1 MKRRAFYQLE
11 VKIGQNVSMS
21 KMLSLKISALIV
33 IGVCLYALYFAML
46 PAPDWHKGELYV
58 ALPPADLDTDT
69 EFEQELTSL
78 FAQRLHLKVKLVTME
93 YDQIAQALISH
104 KVHMAAA
111 GMRAIAPAR
120 LRFSSPYQ
128 TLSELAVCKDNSPKS
143 IDDLSRRSIAV
154 MAESA
159 QDYALRAVAE
169 HQTDLH
175 WDARHQQS
183 DSALLQEVAEGKLDC
198 TVINEE
204 QLATARNFYPKLG
217 DAFDLNTQSHLA
229 WAFAND
235 VDSSLLNAA
244 NDFFETIKKDG
255 NLNLV
260 IDRYYGHNERLESVD
275 AVAFVS
281 KSRTLLPHYKRWF
294 EEAASLTG
302 IEWQLLA
309 ALAYQESHWD
319 PHATSYTHVRG
330 MMMLTDDTA
339 DRMNLDDRLDAR
351 NSIIAG
357 AKYLQLL
364 KDALPV
370 HIDDKERTW
379 MALAAYNQGM
389 GHLEDARILAEKSKL
404 NPDIW
409 SDVRK
414 VMPLLSRPT
423 YFEQAKHG
431 RARGG
436 EAVILV
442 ETVRLY
448 YDMLNRLGSE
458 NIQSLPVSPYIG
470 LQPLALQNFSSP

>member
-1 MKRRAFYQLE
+1 V
-11 VKIGQNVSMS
+11 VKIGQNVSMR
-21 KMLSLKISALIV
+21 KMLTLKIVAFIV
-33 IGVCLYALYFAML
+33 IGLSLCAIYFAIL
-46 PAPDWHKGELYV
+46 PAPDWRKGELYV
-58 ALPPADLDTDT
+58 AISPSDLDVDT
-69 EFEQELTSL
+69 EFEQELASL
-78 FAQRLHLKVKLVTME
+78 FAQRMHLKIKLVTME
-93 YDQIAQALISH
+93 YDHIAQALKSH

-111 GMRAIAPAR
+111 GMRAISPAT
-120 LRFSSPYQ
+120 LRFSTPYQ
-128 TLSELAVCKDNSPKS
+128 TVRELLVCNDNQPNNNF
-143 IDDLSRRSIAV
+143 DLNRRSIAV

-159 QDYALRAVAE
+159 QDYALRVIAE
-169 HQTDLH
+169 HQVNLH
-175 WDARHQQS
+175 WESRHHQS
-183 DSALLQEVAEGKLDC
+183 DSALLQEVAEGTLDC
-198 TVINEE
+198 TVANEE
-204 QLATARNFYPKLG
+204 QIATARNFYPKLSDG
-217 DAFDLNTQSHLA
+217 YDLNTQSHLA

-235 VDSSLLNAA
+235 VDASLLNAA

-255 NLNLV
+255 NLNLL

-281 KSRTLLPHYKRWF
+281 KSRTVLPHFKRWF
-294 EEAASLTG
+294 EEAALLTG
-302 IEWQLLA
+302 FEWQLLA

-364 KDALPV
+364 KEDLPG

-389 GHLEDARILAEKSKL
+389 GHLEDARILAAKSNL
-404 NPDIW
+404 NPDVW

-414 VMPLLSRPT
+414 VMPLLSRPA
-423 YFEQAKHG
+423 YFEKAKHG
-431 RARGG
+431 HARGG

-442 ETVRLY
+442 ETVHLY
-448 YDMLNRLGSE
+448 YDMLNRLDSE
-458 NIQSLPVSPYIG
+458 NMLSLPATPYLG
-470 LQPLALQNFSSP
+470 LQPLASQSFNSP

>member
-1 MKRRAFYQLE
+1 MRKLLSF
-11 VKIGQNVSMS
+11 KIFVV
-21 KMLSLKISALIV
+21 IV
-33 IGVCLYALYFAML
+33 IGICLCAIYLATL

-58 ALPPADLDTDT
+58 AIPLSDLDVDA
-69 EFEQELTSL
+69 EFELELVSL
-78 FAQRLHLKVKLVTME
+78 FAQRLHLKVNPMTME
-93 YDQIAQALISH
+93 YDQIAKALKSH

-111 GMRAIAPAR
+111 GMRAIEPAT
-120 LRFSSPYQ
+120 LRFSTSYQ
-128 TLSELAVCKDNSPKS
+128 TLNELAVCKDNPPKN
-143 IDDLSRRSIAV
+143 IDDLTKRSIAV
-154 MAESA
+154 MGESA
-159 QDYALRAVAE
+159 QDYALRAIAE
-169 HQTDLH
+169 HQPDLH
-175 WDARHQQS
+175 WESRHQQS
-183 DSALLQEVAEGKLDC
+183 DSALLQEVAEGTLDC
-198 TVINEE
+198 TVANEE
-204 QLATARNFYPKLG
+204 QIATAHNFYPKLADG
-217 DAFDLNTQSHLA
+217 YDLNSQSHLA

-255 NLNLV
+255 NLNLI

-281 KSRTLLPHYKRWF
+281 KTRTVLPHYKRWF
-294 EEAASLTG
+294 EEAAALTG

-309 ALAYQESHWD
+309 ALAYQESQWD

-330 MMMLTDDTA
+330 MMMLTDETA
-339 DRMNLDDRLDAR
+339 DRMNLEDRLDAR

-364 KDALPV
+364 KEDLPG

-389 GHLEDARILAEKSKL
+389 GHLEDARILAVKSNL
-404 NPDIW
+404 NPDLW

-414 VMPLLSRPT
+414 VMPLLSKPS

-431 RARGG
+431 HARGG

-448 YDMLNRLGSE
+448 YDMLNRLESE
-458 NIQSLPVSPYIG
+458 NILSLPATPYLG
-470 LQPLALQNFSSP
+470 LRPLAPQNFNSP

>member
-1 MKRRAFYQLE
+1 MGKKLNWKIVAF
-11 VKIGQNVSMS
+11 
-21 KMLSLKISALIV
+21 IV
-33 IGVCLYALYFAML
+33 ICVWLVLAFVETR

-58 ALPPADLDTDT
+58 ALPPADLDVDR
-69 EFEQELTSL
+69 EFELELASL
-78 FAQRLHLKVKLVTME
+78 FAQSLHLKVIPVTMD
-93 YDQIAQALISH
+93 YDQIPEALASH

-111 GMRAIAPAR
+111 GIRATTSAT
-120 LRFSSPYQ
+120 LRFSTSYQ
-128 TLSELAVCKDNSPKS
+128 TLSELVVCKDKPPKN
-143 IDDLSRRSIAV
+143 IDELMKRSIAV

-159 QDYALRAVAE
+159 QEYALRAIAE
-169 HQTDLH
+169 HQPGLH
-175 WDARHQQS
+175 WEARHQQS
-183 DSALLQEVAEGKLDC
+183 DSGLLQEVAEGTLDC
-198 TVINEE
+198 TVANEE
-204 QLATARNFYPKLG
+204 QIATARNFYPNLG
-217 DAFDLNTQSHLA
+217 EAFDLNTQSHLA
-229 WAFAND
+229 WAFAKD
-235 VDSSLLNAA
+235 DDSALFDAA
-244 NDFFETIKKDG
+244 NDFFKAIKTDG
-255 NLNLV
+255 NLDLV
-260 IDRYYGHNERLESVD
+260 IDRYYGHNERLEQVD

-281 KSRTLLPHYKRWF
+281 KTRTVLPHYKRWF
-294 EEAASLTG
+294 EEAAALTG

-364 KDALPV
+364 KESLPG

-389 GHLEDARILAEKSKL
+389 GHLEDARVLAEKSKL
-404 NPDIW
+404 NPDVW

-431 RARGG
+431 HARGG

-442 ETVRLY
+442 ETVHLY
-448 YDMLNRLGSE
+448 YDMLNRLGPE
-458 NIQSLPVSPYIG
+458 AMLRLPTAPYLG
-470 LQPLALQNFSSP
+470 LQPAEPQTFSLP

>member
-1 MKRRAFYQLE
+1 M
-11 VKIGQNVSMS
+11 
-21 KMLSLKISALIV
+21 
-33 IGVCLYALYFAML
+33 
-46 PAPDWHKGELYV
+46 
-58 ALPPADLDTDT
+58 ALPPSDLDVDT
-69 EFEQELTSL
+69 EFEQELASL
-78 FAQRLHLKVKLVTME
+78 FAQRLQLKVKLVTME
-93 YDQIAQALISH
+93 YDQVAQALMSH

-111 GMRAIAPAR
+111 GMREIAPAS
-120 LRFSSPYQ
+120 LRFSTSYQ
-128 TLSELAVCKDNSPKS
+128 TLSELVVCKDNPPKN
-143 IDDLSRRSIAV
+143 INDLNKRSIAV

-159 QDYALRAVAE
+159 QDYALRAIAE
-169 HQTDLH
+169 QQADLH
-175 WDARHQQS
+175 WESRHHQS
-183 DSALLQEVAEGKLDC
+183 ATALLQEVDEGTLDC
-198 TVINEE
+198 TVANEE
-204 QLATARNFYPKLG
+204 QIATARNFYPKLG
-217 DAFDLNTQSHLA
+217 EGFDLNTQSHLA
-229 WAFAND
+229 WAFAKD

-244 NDFFETIKKDG
+244 NDFFATIKKDG
-255 NLNLV
+255 NLNLI

-281 KSRTLLPHYKRWF
+281 KSRTVLPHYKRWF
-294 EEAASLTG
+294 EEAAALTG

-364 KDALPV
+364 KEDLPR
-370 HIDDKERTW
+370 HIDDKERIW

-389 GHLEDARILAEKSKL
+389 GHLEDARILAAKSNL

-414 VMPLLSRPT
+414 VMPLLSRPA
-423 YFEQAKHG
+423 YFEQVKHG
-431 RARGG
+431 HARGG
-436 EAVILV
+436 EAVVLV

-448 YDMLNRLGSE
+448 YDMLNRLESE
-458 NIQSLPVSPYIG
+458 NLLSLPASPYLG
-470 LQPLALQNFSSP
+470 LQPLAPQSFNSP